1 MTKITKSNVDAA
13 MRDDAAHIDY
23 LKRDVL
29 DDQKYGGKYKDED
42 QTADEKHISK
52 LAGDIKHDVHDKS
65 FLSKH
70 WSHNRAFS
78 HESPLHMHG
87 GVGPAGTAMDHMWG
101 GESVEMKEQGGSPLS
116 YDPLLSTESSDGQLP
131 NQYTNTKTQMQEFLK
146 PGEEPG
152 PHHKKV
158 PTTAPSKK

>member
-29 DDQKYGGKYKDED
+29 DDQKYGGKYKDEN

-52 LAGDIKHDVHDKS
+52 LAGDIKHDMKDNS

-70 WSHNRAFS
+70 YVHNRVFS
-78 HESPLHMHG
+78 HPSPHEG
-87 GVGPAGTAMDHMWG
+87 GPEIFSHDWG
-101 GESVEMKEQGGSPLS
+101 GESVEMKDQGGSPLS

-131 NQYTNTKTQMQEFLK
+131 NQYTNTKTGNQEFLK
-146 PGEEPG
+146 KGEEPG

-158 PTTAPSKK
+158 PTTAPSKE

>member
-29 DDQKYGGKYKDED
+29 DDQKYGGKYKDEN

-52 LAGDIKHDVHDKS
+52 LAGDIKHHMKDKS

-70 WSHNRAFS
+70 YVHNRVLSHPSPHEGGPEMFS
-78 HESPLHMHG
+78 H
-87 GVGPAGTAMDHMWG
+87 DWG
-101 GESVEMKEQGGSPLS
+101 GESVEMKDQGGSPLS

-131 NQYTNTKTQMQEFLK
+131 NQYTNTKTGNQEFLK
-146 PGEEPG
+146 KGEEPG

-158 PTTAPSKK
+158 PTTAPSKE

>member
-29 DDQKYGGKYKDED
+29 DDQKYGGKYKDEN

-52 LAGDIKHDVHDKS
+52 LAGDIKHDMKDKS

-70 WSHNRAFS
+70 YVHNRVFS
-78 HESPLHMHG
+78 HPSPHEG
-87 GVGPAGTAMDHMWG
+87 GPEMFSHDWG
-101 GESVEMKEQGGSPLS
+101 GESVEMKDQGRSPLS

-131 NQYTNTKTQMQEFLK
+131 NQYTNTKTGNQEFLK
-146 PGEEPG
+146 KGEEPG

-158 PTTAPSKK
+158 PTTAPSKE

>member
-29 DDQKYGGKYKDED
+29 DDQKYGGKYKDEN

-52 LAGDIKHDVHDKS
+52 LAGDIKHDMKDKS

-70 WSHNRAFS
+70 YVHNRVFS
-78 HESPLHMHG
+78 HPSPHEG
-87 GVGPAGTAMDHMWG
+87 GPEMFSHDWG
-101 GESVEMKEQGGSPLS
+101 GESVEMQDQGDSPLE
-116 YDPLLSTESSDGQLP
+116 YNPLLSTESWAGKGGQKSEPAQTKKNPDGTVSANPEGGQTLD
-131 NQYTNTKTQMQEFLK
+131 
-146 PGEEPG
+146 
-152 PHHKKV
+152 
-158 PTTAPSKK
+158 TTVE

>member
-29 DDQKYGGKYKDED
+29 DDQKYGGKYKYEN

-52 LAGDIKHDVHDKS
+52 LAGDIKHDMKDKS

-70 WSHNRAFS
+70 YVHNRVFS
-78 HESPLHMHG
+78 HPTPHEG
-87 GVGPAGTAMDHMWG
+87 GPEIFSHDWG
-101 GESVEMKEQGGSPLS
+101 GESVEMKDQGGSPLS

-131 NQYTNTKTQMQEFLK
+131 NQYTNTKTGNQEFLK
-146 PGEEPG
+146 KGEEPG

-158 PTTAPSKK
+158 PTTAPSKE

>member
-29 DDQKYGGKYKDED
+29 DDQKYGGKYKDEN

-52 LAGDIKHDVHDKS
+52 LAGDIKHDMKDKS

-70 WSHNRAFS
+70 YVHNRAFS
-78 HESPLHMHG
+78 HPSPHEG
-87 GVGPAGTAMDHMWG
+87 GPEMFSHDWG
-101 GESVEMKEQGGSPLS
+101 GESVEMKDQGGSPLS

-131 NQYTNTKTQMQEFLK
+131 NQYTNTKTGNQEFLK
-146 PGEEPG
+146 KGEEPG

-158 PTTAPSKK
+158 PTTAPSKE

>member
-29 DDQKYGGKYKDED
+29 DDQKYGGKYKDENL
-42 QTADEKHISK
+42 TADEKHISK
-52 LAGDIKHDVHDKS
+52 LAGDIKHDMKDKS

-70 WSHNRAFS
+70 YVHNRVFS
-78 HESPLHMHG
+78 HPSPHEG
-87 GVGPAGTAMDHMWG
+87 GPEIFSHDWG
-101 GESVEMKEQGGSPLS
+101 GESVEMKDQGGSPLS

-131 NQYTNTKTQMQEFLK
+131 NQYTNTKTGNQEFLK
-146 PGEEPG
+146 KGEEPG

-158 PTTAPSKK
+158 PTTAPSKE

>member
-29 DDQKYGGKYKDED
+29 DDQKYGGKYKDEN

-78 HESPLHMHG
+78 NESPLHLDG
-87 GVGPAGTAMDHMWG
+87 DPLADDWG
-101 GESVEMKEQGGSPLS
+101 GESVEMQDQVDSPVEYSLMTPLAFDGESYAGKGGQKSEPS
-116 YDPLLSTESSDGQLP
+116 QTIEVSDGKGG
-131 NQYTNTKTQMQEFLK
+131 TKLA
-146 PGEEPG
+146 PGKG
-152 PHHKKV
+152 GQTLDD
-158 PTTAPSKK
+158 TTD

>member
-29 DDQKYGGKYKDED
+29 DDQKYGGKYKDEN

-52 LAGDIKHDVHDKS
+52 LAGDIKHDMKDKS

-70 WSHNRAFS
+70 YVHNRVFS
-78 HESPLHMHG
+78 HPSPHEG
-87 GVGPAGTAMDHMWG
+87 GPEIFSHDWG
-101 GESVEMKEQGGSPLS
+101 GESVEMKDQGGSPLS

-131 NQYTNTKTQMQEFLK
+131 NQYTNTKTGNQEFLK
-146 PGEEPG
+146 KGEEPG

-158 PTTAPSKK
+158 PTTAPSKE

>member
-29 DDQKYGGKYKDED
+29 DDQKYGGKYKDEN

-52 LAGDIKHDVHDKS
+52 LAGDIKHDMKDKS

-70 WSHNRAFS
+70 YVHNRVFS
-78 HESPLHMHG
+78 HPSPHEG
-87 GVGPAGTAMDHMWG
+87 GPEIFSHDWG
-101 GESVEMKEQGGSPLS
+101 GESVEMKDQGGSPLS

>member
-52 LAGDIKHDVHDKS
+52 LAGDIKHDMKDKS

-70 WSHNRAFS
+70 YVHNRVFS
-78 HESPLHMHG
+78 HPSPHEG
-87 GVGPAGTAMDHMWG
+87 GPEMFSHDWG
-101 GESVEMKEQGGSPLS
+101 GESVEMKDQGDSPLS
-116 YDPLLSTESSDGQLP
+116 YDPLLSTENSDGQLP
-131 NQYTNTKTQMQEFLK
+131 NQYTNTKTGHQEFLK
-146 PGEEPG
+146 KGEEPG

-158 PTTAPSKK
+158 PTTAPSKQ

>member
-52 LAGDIKHDVHDKS
+52 LAGDIKHDMHDKS

-70 WSHNRAFS
+70 WTHNRAFS
-78 HESPLHMHG
+78 HESPVHMDG

-101 GESVEMKEQGGSPLS
+101 GESVEMQEQGGSPVA
-116 YDPLLSTESSDGQLP
+116 YTPLFMGPGGGGGSVSGSSEQTGGDNTPGVNKLKSGKKYPSSTGGKRP
-131 NQYTNTKTQMQEFLK
+131 N
-146 PGEEPG
+146 
-152 PHHKKV
+152 
-158 PTTAPSKK
+158 

>member
-29 DDQKYGGKYKDED
+29 DDQKYGGKYKDEN

-52 LAGDIKHDVHDKS
+52 LAGDIKHDMKDKS

-70 WSHNRAFS
+70 YVHNRAFS
-78 HESPLHMHG
+78 HPSPHEG
-87 GVGPAGTAMDHMWG
+87 GPEMFSHDWG
-101 GESVEMKEQGGSPLS
+101 GESVEMQDQGDSPLE
-116 YDPLLSTESSDGQLP
+116 YNPLLSTESWAGRGGQKSEPAQTKKVSDGKGG
-131 NQYTNTKTQMQEFLK
+131 TKLA
-146 PGEEPG
+146 PGECCQTLD
-152 PHHKKV
+152 
-158 PTTAPSKK
+158 TTVE

>member
-52 LAGDIKHDVHDKS
+52 LAGDIKHDMKDKS

-70 WSHNRAFS
+70 WVHNKAFS
-78 HESPLHMHG
+78 HPSPHEG
-87 GVGPAGTAMDHMWG
+87 GPEMFSHDWG
-101 GESVEMKEQGGSPLS
+101 GESVEMQDQGGSPLS
-116 YDPLLSTESSDGQLP
+116 YDPLLSTESPKGI
-131 NQYTNTKTQMQEFLK
+131 NN
-146 PGEEPG
+146 PGIG
-152 PHHKKV
+152 SGGIKGAFDRHKGKGKV
-158 PTTAPSKK
+158 E

>member
-29 DDQKYGGKYKDED
+29 DDQKYGGKYKDEN

-52 LAGDIKHDVHDKS
+52 LAGDIKHDMKDKS

-70 WSHNRAFS
+70 YVHNRVFS
-78 HESPLHMHG
+78 HSSPHEG
-87 GVGPAGTAMDHMWG
+87 GPEMFSHDWG
-101 GESVEMKEQGGSPLS
+101 GESVEMQDQGDSPIAYTPLFMGPDS
-116 YDPLLSTESSDGQLP
+116 GGESAETSTQETPAAKSGPASGWGDPRVAGH
-131 NQYTNTKTQMQEFLK
+131 NK
-146 PGEEPG
+146 P
-152 PHHKKV
+152 KK
-158 PTTAPSKK
+158 KK